1 MTYFV
6 VYYWGKEGQS
16 TIFNFPRLPQKA
28 NIDVPAG
35 PAIML
40 KRIDILKSYRTY

>member
-6 VYYWGKEGQS
+6 VYHWGKEGQS
-16 TIFNFPRLPQKA
+16 TLLNFLCLPQKA

-40 KRIDILKSYRTY
+40 KRIDKKEP

>member
-6 VYYWGKEGQS
+6 VCYWGKEGQP

-40 KRIDILKSYRTY
+40 KRIDKKEP